1 MSDTIAHPTTTL
13 RIIVPTVPG
22 PACSPNARASWH
34 VVYRARNELK
44 TAAAWAA
51 CLSVPVEQ
59 RPWFGAEPVTLQI
72 RVIWPRGRKRMD
84 DDNAIAACKGAR
96 DALNGIA
103 WADDRQVTT
112 LPIVQQTWSEADRPA
127 EYEHSGV
134 IILDIQRGGGDE
146 MTDDD
151 TGAQAG
157 VMATCETCGGELREI
172 DQMIDDLLKISGRL
186 NIDDLGDGE
195 YRFGVTTRN
204 NSLARVAPDWRD
216 ALRVAY
222 AAVVGE

>member
-1 MSDTIAHPTTTL
+1 MTGTIAHPTATL
-13 RIIVPTVPG
+13 RIIVPAVPG
-22 PACSPNARASWH
+22 PACSPNARASWY

-84 DDNAIAACKGAR
+84 DDHAIAACTAAR
-96 DALNGIA
+96 DALNGVA

-127 EYEHSGV
+127 EYEHSGCLV
-134 IILDIQRGGGDE
+134 LDVQ
-146 MTDDD
+146 
-151 TGAQAG
+151 GAIAQ
-157 VMATCETCGGELREI
+157 E
-172 DQMIDDLLKISGRL
+172 
-186 NIDDLGDGE
+186 
-195 YRFGVTTRN
+195 VTR
-204 NSLARVAPDWRD
+204 
-216 ALRVAY
+216 
-222 AAVVGE
+222 